1 MTYSQ
6 SVASQ
11 SGFVDTEVG
20 TRRMVEKNVP
30 ADSNSSVDE
39 TTRNLE
45 TIVRKVGEV
54 QQYLDSGVDN
64 EVHRENPLD
73 DGGHAENEGEE
84 VTGNE
89 RLCVKEASRQRKDGE
104 KNAEP
109 ARSDNTAVAREEVD
123 RDVVMLQRLDEI
135 DDSPLGGALDDEEDA
150 ASSNKDVAKNR
161 ERVEDQPGSARISSK
176 TQNKVAVV
184 IQAVQRRKSTL
195 ALKRNLLKARKMTR
209 LQHRPQPAE
218 QPIAPHQPVR
228 HSAAPQPQ
236 VEKRKRREVDYSEM
250 QGQVKRLKYR
260 KDDAGD
266 NVVEQSH
273 RWVKLEEG
281 ICVSFSFL

>member
-1 MTYSQ
+1 
-6 SVASQ
+6 
-11 SGFVDTEVG
+11 
-20 TRRMVEKNVP
+20 MVEKNVP

-161 ERVEDQPGSARISSK
+161 ERVEDP
-176 TQNKVAVV
+176 
-184 IQAVQRRKSTL
+184 
-195 ALKRNLLKARKMTR
+195 ARKRKDIEQNAEQGCSSDTGCAKEEVNPGVEEKSSESEENDEVAAP
-209 LQHRPQPAE
+209 PQPAE

-260 KDDAGD
+260 KDDAG
-266 NVVEQSH
+266 
-273 RWVKLEEG
+273 
-281 ICVSFSFL
+281 